1 MTIADW
7 RGLLGRPAN
16 VAVAVSA
23 DADAFLDRLVD
34 APRCLGGRYCWRLIQ
49 TPPGPV

>member
-16 VAVAVSA
+16 VAVAVTA
-23 DADAFLDRLVD
+23 DAEAFLERLVT
-34 APRCLGGRYCWRLIQ
+34 RLGALAATAG
-49 TPPGPV
+49 G